1 MEKHVSGLSRKE
13 ACRLAF
19 QLAKQKGC
27 KYFFHREK
35 EAAGRKRLKKFLS
48 RNPNF
53 AFRTPRCLPPSSAH
67 KFTPEA
73 AAKFS
78 HMFEYA
84 MAHITHAPNSARN
97 YDDTGITVRAAQAP
111 KLFFQIGKRQ
121 RGRWTQFTHKEFRCR
136 KYWQRPSRC
145 CNFPS
150 FLRRQLRLRNRTA
163 DGLIVTNCQV
173 AELY

>member
-1 MEKHVSGLSRKE
+1 
-13 ACRLAF
+13 
-19 QLAKQKGC
+19 
-27 KYFFHREK
+27 
-35 EAAGRKRLKKFLS
+35 LKKFLS